1 MASRFR
7 RSALA
12 VNTEASGLGALLN
25 GGTLEIYDGDQP
37 ASIATAITTQ
47 VLLARLTFGDPAFKT
62 PVDGSITAVPITDDP
77 NAAATGRARFFIART
92 AAGAIVFDGSAGADG
107 DGCDCTVIPV
117 DVEQGARVKVKAMV
131 YVASRGAA

>member
-47 VLLARLTFGDPAFKT
+47 VLLARLTFGDPAFKA

-92 AAGAIVFDGSAGADG
+92 STGRDRVRRVSGRRGRRPA
-107 DGCDCTVIPV
+107 T
-117 DVEQGARVKVKAMV
+117 ARSFRSTSSKAR
-131 YVASRGAA
+131 A